1 MAHKRIDVA
10 VRAFNA
16 LGLPLTVIG
25 DGPEARRLRRIAGPT
40 ITFTGPDRRRGG
52 RAAAS
57 RARARWW

>member
-16 LGLPLTVIG
+16 LGLPLVVIG

-40 ITFTGPDRRRGG
+40 VTFTGR
-52 RAAAS
+52 
-57 RARARWW
+57 